1 MNLHDVNMLD
11 ASVHDGSRWLGCL
24 LCPSFKDDS
33 GEQASFNLLTREKV
47 RFWKLQT
54 TQDKNIS
61 LSRKSMEGIPIPT
74 SVPAVPTE
82 WNHVKKELR
91 LWAFNGGCQIGSY
104 SDKSKPDFM
113 KKVLQCTRCLSYRP
127 TRPHKFDQN
136 GLREGTKLKEIRQKK
151 KRHAKQKRGIRPAH
165 VRVGKEGSGLCKT
178 ENSKVFRKTR

>member
-1 MNLHDVNMLD
+1 
-11 ASVHDGSRWLGCL
+11 
-24 LCPSFKDDS
+24 
-33 GEQASFNLLTREKV
+33 
-47 RFWKLQT
+47 
-54 TQDKNIS
+54 
-61 LSRKSMEGIPIPT
+61 MEGIPIPT

-165 VRVGKEGSGLCKT
+165 VRVGKEGTGLCTSSGARKMAPWFFLFFC
-178 ENSKVFRKTR
+178 VFFVFGVKLNCFFFLITWF